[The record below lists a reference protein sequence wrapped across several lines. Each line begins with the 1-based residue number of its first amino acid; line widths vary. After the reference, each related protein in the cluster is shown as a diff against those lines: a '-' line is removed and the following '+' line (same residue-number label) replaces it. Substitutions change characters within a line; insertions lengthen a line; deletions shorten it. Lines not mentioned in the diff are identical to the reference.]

1 MFFMWTNAHFVLEQ
15 YVELQPD
22 NYDLYPYQIELIA
35 HAINGKDN
43 RWEQPK
49 IIIVGKNTIIC
60 APTGSGKTMIATEL
74 IKKHLIQKEFEK
86 KTGRVIFTS
95 LGIFTRVFLLGYF
108 FISLGIF
115 VFGLMKAE

>member
-1 MFFMWTNAHFVLEQ
+1 MFFMWTNAYFVLEQ

-95 LGIFTRVFLLGYF
+95 LGIFVRVFLGF
-108 FISLGIF
+108 FSLGIF

>member
-1 MFFMWTNAHFVLEQ
+1 MFFMWTNAYFVLEQ

-43 RWEQPK
+43 RWEITK
-49 IIIVGKNTIIC
+49 IIVVGKNTIIC

-95 LGIFTRVFLLGYF
+95 LGI
-108 FISLGIF
+108 
-115 VFGLMKAE
+115 